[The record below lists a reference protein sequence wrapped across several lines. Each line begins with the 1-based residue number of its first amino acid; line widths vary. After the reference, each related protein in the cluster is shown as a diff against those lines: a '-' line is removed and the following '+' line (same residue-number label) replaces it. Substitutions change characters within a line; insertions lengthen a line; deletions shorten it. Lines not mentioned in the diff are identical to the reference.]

1 MSHHDETK
9 IYRPGETLPV
19 SIELLKL
26 AEVTRKDA
34 LKAVE
39 QWEDSPPAKQ
49 YADILGA
56 SSDA

>member
-1 MSHHDETK
+1 MSEPTK
-9 IYRPGETLPV
+9 IHRPDETLPL
-19 SIELLKL
+19 SIDLLKL
-26 AEVTRKDA
+26 AEVTRKDV

-39 QWEDSPPAKQ
+39 AWEDEPPVKE